1 MTPDMFAE
9 YKESLDP
16 TLAPERNTR
25 KQAENMANSIGI
37 PFYWSPGRIT
47 QHEHPGAERIDPPGR
62 HALHGRF
69 EIAAA
74 ERSHAAEN
82 KA

>member
-1 MTPDMFAE
+1 
-9 YKESLDP
+9 
-16 TLAPERNTR
+16 
-25 KQAENMANSIGI
+25 MANSIGI
-37 PFYWSPGRIT
+37 PFYWAPGRISQT
-47 QHEHPGAERIDPPGR
+47 PFDGATRIDPPGR

-82 KA
+82 KP